1 MCCVK
6 VLLLRFLFTEN
17 LTMSYITSLN
27 ASLKYAGVTVT
38 HSVGRINQIL
48 EIWKYTLQVHWNE
61 RTKIL

>member
-48 EIWKYTLQVHWNE
+48 EI
-61 RTKIL
+61 